1 MIVPIIIYI
10 TSQTGIRQYHFVTIL
25 LQIRTFSST
34 IHFYTESCYNRHRGG
49 RTMTDN
55 FASIHQLLRDHL
67 EQYEQSRKGVSADPH
82 QRLLAALEYPYMNL
96 PNHDEFL
103 QALRQELTAD
113 ECRAWFAYPDFSY
126 RADALRP
133 EEAAGNADENLR
145 TSFAALSDSL
155 IRKGFLTPM
164 PKQDGST
171 GYLRTY
177 MLYLCYNAVEANSG
191 SPLDKALQ
199 NFWMYIADVDGSR
212 LRTMA
217 PEHRVLP
224 NPVSLTG
231 KQTDGRI
238 AMNVEI
244 PDTREVIPTDLCEE
258 MLHRCSPIAVINCVC
273 RQAMENRGDRACD
286 YPIKDVCFLF
296 NEAAYEAIR
305 GGWAKELTIEQA
317 RKQLEEFRE
326 LGLVQVISNLQH
338 PLSLCNCCSCCCIC
352 LRTLARNEDTMAIA
366 SRFSVQVV
374 NPDQCIGCGSC
385 AAVCQMGAVSFSD
398 AGVTIRPDRCIG
410 CGQCVCRCPK
420 SVLKMKEVPGTQGP
434 DRYCVDRI
442 FL

>member
-1 MIVPIIIYI
+1 
-10 TSQTGIRQYHFVTIL
+10 
-25 LQIRTFSST
+25 
-34 IHFYTESCYNRHRGG
+34 
-49 RTMTDN
+49 MTDN
-55 FASIHQLLRDHL
+55 FASIHQLLRDSL
-67 EQYEQSRKGVSADPH
+67 EQYEQSKEGVPADPH
-82 QRLLAALEYPYMNL
+82 QRLLAALEHPYMTM
-96 PNHDEFL
+96 PNRDAFL
-103 QALRQELTAD
+103 SALRQELTAE

-126 RADALRP
+126 RASALRP
-133 EEAAGNADENLR
+133 EEAAGNADADLR
-145 TSFAALSDSL
+145 ADFAALSDSL

-164 PKQDGST
+164 PRKDGSS

-177 MLYLCYNAVEANSG
+177 LLYLCFSAVGSNSG

-199 NFWMYIADVDGSR
+199 DFWLYVADVDGSR

-231 KQTDGRI
+231 RQIDGRI

-258 MLHRCSPIAVINCVC
+258 MLHRCTHIAVIDCIC
-273 RQAMENRGDRACD
+273 RQAKENRGDRSCD
-286 YPIKDVCFLF
+286 YPIKEVCFLF

-305 GGWAKELTIEQA
+305 GGWGKELTTEQA
-317 RKQLEEFRE
+317 RKLLEELRDQ
-326 LGLVQVISNLQH
+326 GLVQVISNLQH
-338 PLSLCNCCSCCCIC
+338 PLSLCNCCSCCCLC
-352 LRTLARNEDTMAIA
+352 LRALARNEDTLAAA
-366 SRFSVQVV
+366 SRFRVQVIR
-374 NPDQCIGCGSC
+374 PDQCIGCGSC

-398 AGVTIRPDRCIG
+398 AGVAIRSDLCIG

-420 SVLKMKEVPGTQGP
+420 TVLKMKALPNAQGP
-434 DRYCVDRI
+434 DKYMVDRI

>member
-1 MIVPIIIYI
+1 
-10 TSQTGIRQYHFVTIL
+10 
-25 LQIRTFSST
+25 
-34 IHFYTESCYNRHRGG
+34 
-49 RTMTDN
+49 MTDN
-55 FASIHQLLRDHL
+55 FASIHQLLRDNL
-67 EQYEQSRKGVSADPH
+67 EQYEKSREGVPADPH
-82 QRLLAALEYPYMNL
+82 QRVLAALEHPYMTV

-103 QALRQELTAD
+103 SALRQELTQE

-126 RADALRP
+126 RAAPLRP
-133 EEAAGNADENLR
+133 EEAAGNADADLR
-145 TSFAALSDSL
+145 ADFVSLSDSL

-164 PKQDGST
+164 PRQDGST

-177 MLYLCYNAVEANSG
+177 ILYLCYNAVEANSG

-199 NFWMYIADVDGSR
+199 DFWLYIADVDGSR

-231 KQTDGRI
+231 KYADGRI
-238 AMNVEI
+238 AMNVDI

-258 MLHRCSPIAVINCVC
+258 MLRRCTYIAVINCVC
-273 RQAMENRGDRACD
+273 RQAIENRGDRACD

-296 NEAAYEAIR
+296 NEAACEAIR
-305 GGWAKELTIEQA
+305 GGWAKELT
-317 RKQLEEFRE
+317 LEETRKKLEELRE

-352 LRTLARNEDTMAIA
+352 LRTLARNEDTMAVA

-374 NPDQCIGCGSC
+374 LPEQCICCGRC
-385 AAVCQMGAVSFSD
+385 AAVCQMDAISFSD
-398 AGVTIRPDRCIG
+398 TGVTIRSDKCIG
-410 CGQCVCRCPK
+410 CGQCVSRCPK
-420 SVLKMKEVPGTQGP
+420 SVLKMKALPNAQGP
-434 DRYCVDRI
+434 DRYCIDRI